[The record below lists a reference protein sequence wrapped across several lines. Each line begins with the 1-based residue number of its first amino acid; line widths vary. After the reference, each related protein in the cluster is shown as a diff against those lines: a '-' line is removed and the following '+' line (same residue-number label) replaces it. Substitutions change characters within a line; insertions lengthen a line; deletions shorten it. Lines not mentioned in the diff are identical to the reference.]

1 MESTMQCSW
10 RFTMMLGLLALGTWW
25 FSGVRADEQAQ
36 PVKGHATRVALV
48 DMARL
53 FNEYPRFNEL
63 RDQLRKEIEAAQADL
78 TSRIEA
84 LKQRKPELK
93 EFPSGSPEYKKLEQE
108 LLASA
113 KELDAEKKKLQAEF
127 FQKESDMYNSCYR
140 TVRAEV
146 VRHAEMHGIDLVLRF
161 NRQENEE
168 NDKPEEVM
176 KRLQAQVIYH
186 AGLDITD
193 DVLAA
198 LR

>member
-1 MESTMQCSW
+1 
-10 RFTMMLGLLALGTWW
+10 
-25 FSGVRADEQAQ
+25 
-36 PVKGHATRVALV
+36 
-48 DMARL
+48 
-53 FNEYPRFNEL
+53 
-63 RDQLRKEIEAAQADL
+63 
-78 TSRIEA
+78 
-84 LKQRKPELK
+84 
-93 EFPSGSPEYKKLEQE
+93 
-108 LLASA
+108 
-113 KELDAEKKKLQAEF
+113 
-127 FQKESDMYNSCYR
+127 MYNSCYR